1 MAPEIV
7 PQTKVF
13 IQSDCDIPTNF
24 SRLQATILPAIG
36 TDLEDWT
43 DGDQPTDAWEEL
55 NDKHINNLI
64 RERRKVLRAQQKRKV
79 SVNSMENKLVP
90 LTGRISGRRQSL

>member
-1 MAPEIV
+1 MTPEIV

-13 IQSDCDIPTNF
+13 IQNDCDIHTNF
-24 SRLQATILPAIG
+24 SRLQATIIPAIG
-36 TDLEDWT
+36 TDLMDWT

-55 NDKHINNLI
+55 DDKHINNVI

-79 SVNSMENKLVP
+79 SMNLMENLSILVAD
-90 LTGRISGRRQSL
+90 RIVGRRQSL